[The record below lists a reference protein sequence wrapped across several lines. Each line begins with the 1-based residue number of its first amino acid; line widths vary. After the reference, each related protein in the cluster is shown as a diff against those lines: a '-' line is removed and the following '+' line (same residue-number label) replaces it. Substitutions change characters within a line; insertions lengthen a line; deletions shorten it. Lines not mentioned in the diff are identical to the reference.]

1 MVEVAVVG
9 SLNHD
14 ITVWV
19 PHRPAPDET
28 MHGDRVAEFRGGK
41 GANQAVA
48 AARLGARVSMVGA
61 VGDDARGTFLVE
73 GLAAE
78 GIDHSHVVRAD
89 EPTGVAVITVDPED
103 VSIIV
108 VAGANGR
115 LSPAHVGEASE
126 VIARADVLLLQ
137 GEVPAATARRAA
149 ELARDS
155 STLVVFNPAPFN
167 DVAPAVLPLTD
178 VLVVN
183 RGEAAQVAELG
194 DSGAAADVVVTT
206 LGAEGCVVM
215 LRGDGSSTQTSIGAF
230 EATMVDPTG
239 AGDCFVAALA
249 VAMGEGR
256 SPVDAARFAAAAGSL
271 AVEVEGAQPSMP
283 LRSAV
288 EVRLGGVG

>member
-61 VGDDARGTFLVE
+61 VGDDARGTFLVD

-115 LSPAHVGEASE
+115 LSPAHVGEAAD

-137 GEVPAATARRAA
+137 GEVPAPTARRAA
-149 ELARDS
+149 ELARAS

-194 DSGAAADVVVTT
+194 DRVSAADVVVTT
-206 LGAEGCVVM
+206 LGADGCVVTQ
-215 LRGDGSSTQTSIGAF
+215 RGDVSPARTSIGAF
-230 EATMVDPTG
+230 EAAMVDPTG

-249 VAMGEGR
+249 VAIGEGR

-288 EVRLGGVG
+288 EVRLGGAG